1 MLAATRAVSLA
12 AERMA
17 EHQPR
22 EESGFLPVF
31 QIHLRISGA
40 SSARRESRV
49 SLRDARSRLIY
60 ARRLRPDYST
70 SAWLYLVI
78 NHRPA
83 RSRSPLRRARARAR
97 TRVMRRDAARSYADV
112 YRTIIFTG
120 GGSRS
125 THVPHVVERGRGR
138 G

>member
-12 AERMA
+12 AERTE
-17 EHQPR
+17 EHRPR
-22 EESGFLPVF
+22 GGSGFLPVF

-49 SLRDARSRLIY
+49 SLRDARSHLIY

-83 RSRSPLRRARARAR
+83 RSHFLLWRARAQRALSA
-97 TRVMRRDAARSYADV
+97 RVMRRDAARNYANV
-112 YRTIIFTG
+112 YRAIIL
-120 GGSRS
+120 
-125 THVPHVVERGRGR
+125 PPLVVLV
-138 G
+138 